1 MVHYRE
7 QIKQDLGFSE
17 FVNNDPCP
25 ECGAV
30 LSKSRFIDHMGMKH
44 GNIERYLPEQYH
56 LGAGQKRTSSIGLV
70 RGQEVKEEEM
80 KEEKKEKEEKVRV
93 VSGDRRRSGRHSTS
107 VQSYKVESDSD
118 SDIEEVEVKE
128 EDVKVKHE
136 KVKQEK
142 GSRYL
147 GNTKITLSKNDDI
160 EVVGENYNLGVK
172 TEIKEE
178 VKSKSSGKTSSF
190 IKGKDSTQ
198 TTRKPRAAKT
208 VIINDDSS
216 DDDEIKVEEEVFTR
230 TRSGR
235 VSIKPQ
241 SIEVGSRP
249 SRFKRFREENTLPSV
264 EQKGPK
270 ALKFD
275 KNGDVAEMLRN
286 TFENVSRK
294 MSRVEKSMVR
304 IDREIILD

>member
-1 MVHYRE
+1 M
-7 QIKQDLGFSE
+7 
-17 FVNNDPCP
+17 
-25 ECGAV
+25 
-30 LSKSRFIDHMGMKH
+30 
-44 GNIERYLPEQYH
+44 
-56 LGAGQKRTSSIGLV
+56 
-70 RGQEVKEEEM
+70 
-80 KEEKKEKEEKVRV
+80 
-93 VSGDRRRSGRHSTS
+93 
-107 VQSYKVESDSD
+107 
-118 SDIEEVEVKE
+118 
-128 EDVKVKHE
+128 
-136 KVKQEK
+136 
-142 GSRYL
+142 
-147 GNTKITLSKNDDI
+147 SKNDDI

-198 TTRKPRAAKT
+198 TTRQPRAAKT

-249 SRFKRFREENTLPSV
+249 SRSKRFREENTLPSV
-264 EQKGPK
+264 EQNGSK